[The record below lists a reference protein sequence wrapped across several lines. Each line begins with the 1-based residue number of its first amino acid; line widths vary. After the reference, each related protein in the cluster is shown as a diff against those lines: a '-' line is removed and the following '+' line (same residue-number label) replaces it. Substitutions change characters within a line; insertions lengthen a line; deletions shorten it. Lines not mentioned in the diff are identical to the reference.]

1 MNKNKPKPNFFYVNR
16 ELLHSDRWLNESFTR
31 GQAWIDLFGLA
42 QFKKGSF
49 RVRGIE
55 INVERG
61 QLAYSQKTLSI
72 RWKWSRGK
80 VKRYLKELENNND
93 ISINVRHQ
101 NIDITTL
108 ITILKYEQWQGGDTP
123 DSTPDGH
130 QTVHQTDTYNK
141 DKKVK
146 NDKNDKNTVYMSF
159 KKLINKNSRD
169 TDKGKVKIK
178 ARLKVFTEKELL
190 QAMENF
196 SKDSW
201 NMEHNSGRGVAW
213 FFHCMDK
220 LTPIIIRNKKS
231 YELLIRPISWLYGE
245 RYKNFEIWSG
255 NRFVDIKNITKHKAN
270 NLSKYRCY
278 GGELLSTNNHRYFL
292 ADKTEKIGKDL
303 RIGNKLLIG
312 KYPDLQTDIDIDS
325 NFAWVLGLFAA
336 EGSAG
341 IYKNNRVQWAISNK
355 DLGVLNK
362 ASVILSKI
370 GFEPV
375 LIKDKGDVY
384 KLTTNR
390 NLKAWAKLYENWFY
404 IKSGRNKLKK
414 LKKVPDFIFNAD
426 IKAKE
431 MFFNGYYKG
440 DGVSADISRGRYYSF
455 TTNSPILCQGLLML
469 YSQINPAS
477 NFTLIDGKSDYL
489 KVYLSTENINLPK
502 PKS

>member
-146 NDKNDKNTVYMSF
+146 NDKNDKKNTVYMSF

-196 SKDSW
+196 SLDSW

-213 FFHCMDK
+213 FFHTD
-220 LTPIIIRNKKS
+220 
-231 YELLIRPISWLYGE
+231 E
-245 RYKNFEIWSG
+245 RIDGFI
-255 NRFVDIKNITKHKAN
+255 
-270 NLSKYRCY
+270 NLKPR
-278 GGELLSTNNHRYFL
+278 
-292 ADKTEKIGKDL
+292 EKIIN
-303 RIGNKLLIG
+303 RI
-312 KYPDLQTDIDIDS
+312 D
-325 NFAWVLGLFAA
+325 
-336 EGSAG
+336 
-341 IYKNNRVQWAISNK
+341 
-355 DLGVLNK
+355 
-362 ASVILSKI
+362 
-370 GFEPV
+370 
-375 LIKDKGDVY
+375 
-384 KLTTNR
+384 
-390 NLKAWAKLYENWFY
+390 
-404 IKSGRNKLKK
+404 
-414 LKKVPDFIFNAD
+414 
-426 IKAKE
+426 
-431 MFFNGYYKG
+431 
-440 DGVSADISRGRYYSF
+440 
-455 TTNSPILCQGLLML
+455 
-469 YSQINPAS
+469 
-477 NFTLIDGKSDYL
+477 
-489 KVYLSTENINLPK
+489 
-502 PKS
+502 